1 MKDLSLIITCIV
13 FFLYFLYK
21 KQYVDSL
28 MFIIILLLYTI
39 RVKSPVY
46 LLYLFGL
53 RLAYAIYVKDFK
65 YIKSFGLMIFVIVGY
80 FSLMILNDKYL

>member
-1 MKDLSLIITCIV
+1 MKDFSLIITCIV

-39 RVKSPVY
+39 RAQFPVY
-46 LLYLFGL
+46 LYLFGL

-65 YIKSFGLMIFVIVGY
+65 VIKNFGLMIFVIVGY
-80 FSLMILNDKYL
+80 FSLMKYL